1 MDFLIGIIAFVV
13 MLSVIVTV
21 HELGH
26 FITAK
31 KFGVFCGEFSIGMG
45 PVIYKHQGKETQ
57 FSIRALPIG
66 GFVSMAGEDDDTK
79 KDIEVPFERTINGIT
94 PGRKIIV
101 MLAGIFM
108 NIVLAWVIFVFIFMY
123 TGTAVDASSATLGSI
138 NKDGVAEKAGFK
150 EGDTILSITKEN
162 GKVITIDSNNDLR
175 TEINLDP
182 QTFIFTVKRGDETL
196 NIEATPEFNEEERA
210 YMLGV
215 STKVGVKKIAWYEAF
230 QYGTE
235 KTIDNSTLIF
245 RSLCSLLQ
253 GKNLNQLSGPVGIFD
268 VTKKA
273 FNDDIL
279 TYIQLFAI
287 FSLNI
292 GIFNAIPIPI
302 LDGGRALITVLEKI
316 IGRPI
321 NQKVFEIIMYAGMFA
336 LIALMVYATWN
347 DILRLF

>member
-1 MDFLIGIIAFVV
+1 MDLIVGILAFVV

-45 PVIYKHQGKETQ
+45 PVIYKRQGKETQ

-66 GFVSMAGEDDDTK
+66 GFVSMAGEEDDTK
-79 KDIEVPFERTINGIT
+79 KDIDVPFERTINGISA
-94 PGRKIIV
+94 GRKIIV

-108 NIVLAWVIFVFIFMY
+108 NIVLAWVIFVLIFMF
-123 TGTAVDASSATLGSI
+123 TGTAIDSSSTVLGTVY
-138 NKDGVAEKAGFK
+138 KDSVAEKAGFK
-150 EGDTILSITKEN
+150 EGDIVKSITTED
-162 GKVITIDSNNDLR
+162 GKVIEINSNSDLR

-182 QTFIFTVKRGDETL
+182 QTFVFTVQRGEEIID
-196 NIEATPEFNEEERA
+196 IKATPEFNEEERT

-215 STKVGVKKIAWYEAF
+215 GMSSAVKKIQWYESF

-235 KTIDNSTLIF
+235 KTIENSTLIF
-245 RSLCSLLQ
+245 RSLGTLFQ
-253 GKNLNQLSGPVGIFD
+253 GKNLDQLSGPVGIFD
-268 VTKKA
+268 VTQKA
-273 FNDDIL
+273 FNDNFL

-292 GIFNAIPIPI
+292 GIFNALPIPI
-302 LDGGRALITVLEKI
+302 LDGGRALITVIEKI

-321 NQKVFEIIMYAGMFA
+321 NQKFFEFIMYAGMIA
-336 LIALMVYATWN
+336 LIALVLYATWN
-347 DILRLF
+347 DVLRLF